1 MNRPTCFKNPMSP
14 SCIDLF
20 LTSCPKSFESTLTI
34 ETSLSGF
41 RKLIVT
47 VLKFN
52 HEKDYPKII
61 QYRDC
66 KNFDSTRGWISS
78 PAETFY
84 FPRTIKGTKNGAVF
98 TWVKKQQ

>member
-1 MNRPTCFKNPMSP
+1 MNQPTCFKNSMSP

-20 LTSCPKSFESTLTI
+20 LTNCPKNLESTLTI

-52 HEKDYPKII
+52 HEKYYPKII

-66 KNFDSTRGWISS
+66 KNFDSTKGWISS
-78 PAETFY
+78 PVETFY